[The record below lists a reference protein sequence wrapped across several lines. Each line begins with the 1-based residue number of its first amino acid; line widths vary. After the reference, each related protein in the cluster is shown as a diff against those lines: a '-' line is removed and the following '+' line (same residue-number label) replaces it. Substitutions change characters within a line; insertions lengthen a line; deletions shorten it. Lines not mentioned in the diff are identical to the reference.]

1 MLTALPV
8 EHTLTISSY
17 HTSRVLLQCPDRLVF
32 FLLKVFLSA
41 FIRRCWGFFICFLQ
55 KKNLF
60 VQFYK
65 SLSKRRDDITVMAL
79 ICYLL
84 DLS

>member
-1 MLTALPV
+1 ML
-8 EHTLTISSY
+8 
-17 HTSRVLLQCPDRLVF
+17 
-32 FLLKVFLSA
+32 
-41 FIRRCWGFFICFLQ
+41 GFFCLFFA

-60 VQFYK
+60 VQFYE